1 MQKIQGRQMRP
12 FDQSKKAQKAGIV
25 TAQRKDESKD
35 TMNKSLPPKLAAGGN
50 VDVVPA
56 ETADGNGKD
65 DDEGDDVDNDNGTQ
79 SDEEDDKEEE
89 GSAQT
94 KSLPILKGKARVG
107 AGRRVV
113 GKVKKPSGTAM

>member
-1 MQKIQGRQMRP
+1 MQKIQGRQMRS

-25 TAQRKDESKD
+25 TAQKKDETKNAV
-35 TMNKSLPPKLAAGGN
+35 NKSLPPKFAGSGN

-56 ETADGNGKD
+56 ETADGNGKED
-65 DDEGDDVDNDNGTQ
+65 DGDDVDNDNGTQ
-79 SDEEDDKEEE
+79 SDEEEDKEEE
-89 GSAQT
+89 GSTQT

-113 GKVKKPSGTAM
+113 GKVKKQSGTAM